1 MGVSTPDLSALATK
15 SYKPFGKGGGL
26 GEGGNPDPQGF
37 PRLHQVS
44 SCTGQ
49 VATAICQ
56 YQSLWKRFQDWLL
69 ADTVSINQALII
81 SYLAYAS
88 ETLAPRTV
96 LSTDVPKSFVYEL
109 VNYC

>member
-1 MGVSTPDLSALATK
+1 MSVTSPD
-15 SYKPFGKGGGL
+15 FI
-26 GEGGNPDPQGF
+26 
-37 PRLHQVS
+37 RLVPARVRELPLLVGHK
-44 SCTGQ
+44 
-49 VATAICQ
+49 
-56 YQSLWKRFQDWLL
+56 SLWKKFQDWLP